1 MILRKNLNLIFFHV
15 TGTEFGMTAEISTM
29 SNSMVTSKIA
39 RISLV
44 LLVRHFLAY
53 GNSKLWKH
61 FKNRNM
67 LEERTVAETEEIH
80 YQTILRNIFQDS
92 HLFYELN
99 HSFESCTIYGLISSS
114 IYIYTYVH
122 V

>member
-1 MILRKNLNLIFFHV
+1 
-15 TGTEFGMTAEISTM
+15 
-29 SNSMVTSKIA
+29 
-39 RISLV
+39 
-44 LLVRHFLAY
+44 
-53 GNSKLWKH
+53 
-61 FKNRNM
+61 M

-114 IYIYTYVH
+114 IYIYIHMYMYNDVNIDRCFSKGT
-122 V
+122 